1 MQMLVAGVVSSVD
14 VGVGLGVGAG
24 ARIGAGV
31 VVGAGAGAC
40 AGEMLRITYW
50 PGMCSSSPHGCQGR
64 ISHSSSTG
72 IRRME
77 YCCI

>member
-24 ARIGAGV
+24 ARMGAGV

-40 AGEMLRITYW
+40 AGEVPRITFW
-50 PGMCSSSPHGCQGR
+50 PGMLQFATWLPRTHQP
-64 ISHSSSTG
+64 
-72 IRRME
+72 
-77 YCCI
+77 

>member
-40 AGEMLRITYW
+40 AGEHRPARPDPPEPRGETVC
-50 PGMCSSSPHGCQGR
+50 PA
-64 ISHSSSTG
+64 SHRTLQHKH
-72 IRRME
+72 IHV
-77 YCCI
+77 